1 MMVIRISTENRAAD
15 HSNQPNPKS
24 YASRKLASDKENSY
38 QQHNNLLLAQ
48 YQFLFVVKN
57 EGSRENNLDILASIF
72 S

>member
-1 MMVIRISTENRAAD
+1 ME
-15 HSNQPNPKS
+15 QQGQ
-24 YASRKLASDKENSY
+24 NSY

-57 EGSRENNLDILASIF
+57 EGSREKTSIF